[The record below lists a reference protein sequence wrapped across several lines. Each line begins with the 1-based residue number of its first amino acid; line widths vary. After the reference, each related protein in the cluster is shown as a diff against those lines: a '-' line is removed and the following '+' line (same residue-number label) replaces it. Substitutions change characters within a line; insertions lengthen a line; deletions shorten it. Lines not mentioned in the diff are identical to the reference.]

1 MVVTTQESSFCFLK
15 IPSNMVKGSFGK
27 FLEKQPIFKEKHYE
41 IVKIFGEFGE
51 ISNFLLLK
59 FIFN

>member
-1 MVVTTQESSFCFLK
+1 MHNTHHFAK
-15 IPSNMVKGSFGK
+15 NIPSNMGK
-27 FLEKQPIFKEKHYE
+27 RKFWNFLRKQPNFKENSYE
-41 IVKIFGEFGE
+41 IVKIFGGFWE

>member
-1 MVVTTQESSFCFLK
+1 MVVSAQESPFCFLK

-27 FLEKQPIFKEKHYE
+27 FLEKQPNFKEKHYE
-41 IVKIFGEFGE
+41 IVKIFGELWE

>member
-1 MVVTTQESSFCFLK
+1 
-15 IPSNMVKGSFGK
+15 MVKGSFGK
-27 FLEKQPIFKEKHYE
+27 FLEKKPIFKEKHYE

>member
-1 MVVTTQESSFCFLK
+1 MA
-15 IPSNMVKGSFGK
+15 KGSFGK
-27 FLEKQPIFKEKHYE
+27 FLEKQPNFKEKHYE
-41 IVKIFGEFGE
+41 IVKNFGELCE

>member
-1 MVVTTQESSFCFLK
+1 
-15 IPSNMVKGSFGK
+15 MVKGRHGK
-27 FLEKQPIFKEKHYE
+27 FLEKQPNFKEKHYE
-41 IVKIFGEFGE
+41 IVKNFEELCE